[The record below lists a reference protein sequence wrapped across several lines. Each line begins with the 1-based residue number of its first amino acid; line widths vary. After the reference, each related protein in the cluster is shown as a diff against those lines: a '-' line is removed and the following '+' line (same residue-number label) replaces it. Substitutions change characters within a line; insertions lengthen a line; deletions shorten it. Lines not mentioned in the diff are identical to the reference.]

1 MKNPFLDLINKERD
15 EYVTAIPE
23 VEDSI
28 LQEDYPTLGTL
39 PDIGPK
45 DPLEE
50 IKKEEVASSVPALS
64 EQNDLLASNN
74 AAKAVEDA
82 KAQLDL
88 PKIDDDAESDKP
100 NNKLSNFESLLQ
112 EYRANRDGRS
122 RAIEAAAEQ
131 DRRTRLL
138 NNLSKA
144 MAQLNT
150 GLASGYANIKVDPI
164 DLGPADAEA
173 KERAAQQGKLG
184 ELLTE
189 YKLQKA
195 IEPEKESDLEKLK
208 KQKLQ
213 SDIKYI
219 DERVSRMRGEGIYA
233 KKEEK
238 EDKKP
243 TIFEKRL
250 EEKAADDYIKT
261 QQVAEDSVKQ
271 DAQLDDALQS
281 QLKFS
286 KDTVF
291 GTGLLYSDL
300 PFTDKSP
307 FRGLSR
313 EAEQLDAKYKQLGLD
328 KMVKMFSGMSKA
340 VDSDAERL
348 AFEKTT
354 PSIKNDDAT
363 NTQIILGAKAINFR
377 NKIEAKA
384 QQKYLNEKGD
394 LKGYT
399 SPMMDTPTSVVVDKN
414 GNFKLIPTK
423 QLDLAQKSG
432 FMTIDNYANSLIY
445 SDK

>member
-1 MKNPFLDLINKERD
+1 
-15 EYVTAIPE
+15 
-23 VEDSI
+23 
-28 LQEDYPTLGTL
+28 
-39 PDIGPK
+39 
-45 DPLEE
+45 
-50 IKKEEVASSVPALS
+50 
-64 EQNDLLASNN
+64 
-74 AAKAVEDA
+74 
-82 KAQLDL
+82 
-88 PKIDDDAESDKP
+88 
-100 NNKLSNFESLLQ
+100 
-112 EYRANRDGRS
+112 
-122 RAIEAAAEQ
+122 
-131 DRRTRLL
+131 
-138 NNLSKA
+138 

-173 KERAAQQGKLG
+173 KVRAAQQGKLG

-189 YKLQKA
+189 YKLQKTMG
-195 IEPEKESDLEKLK
+195 PETESAAEKLK
-208 KQKLQ
+208 REKMEADRDYKKEQISK
-213 SDIKYI
+213 I
-219 DERVSRMRGEGIYA
+219 RGEGIYA

-243 TIFEKRL
+243 TIFEKKL
-250 EEKAADDYIKT
+250 EEKAAEDYIKV

-271 DAQLDDALQS
+271 NAQLEDALQS

-307 FRGLSR
+307 FRGLNR

-377 NKIEAKA
+377 NKVEAKA
-384 QQKYLNEKGD
+384 QQKYLKEHGD
-394 LKGYT
+394 LKEYT
-399 SPMMDTPTSVVVDKN
+399 SPMMDTPTSVVVDQT

-423 QLDLAQKSG
+423 QLDLAQKNG